1 MGRALAKPI
10 IFSREK
16 LIGFAS
22 LYPSY
27 ALQNFFA
34 SAPQAARTAA
44 LRSSRVAARA
54 TLGAIKAMTIAM
66 FRILNIVNSDICLS
80 CAF

>member
-16 LIGFAS
+16 LMGFAS

-27 ALQNFFA
+27 ALSQFSLRK
-34 SAPQAARTAA
+34 SACYDGPSRQAAMPAKQNGLA
-44 LRSSRVAARA
+44 Q
-54 TLGAIKAMTIAM
+54 
-66 FRILNIVNSDICLS
+66 
-80 CAF
+80 

>member
-16 LIGFAS
+16 LMGFAS

-27 ALQNFFA
+27 ALLRGVKSGFIFIQHNICPSFRVFQVIADVFNFA
-34 SAPQAARTAA
+34 H
-44 LRSSRVAARA
+44 
-54 TLGAIKAMTIAM
+54 
-66 FRILNIVNSDICLS
+66 
-80 CAF
+80 